1 MSELK
6 NRYRSHI
13 MIKTNKEKKEK
24 QKKNLDKNK
33 VRGTEKEDVGAVT
46 EVSNKTPVPWA
57 LVGLL

>member
-1 MSELK
+1 
-6 NRYRSHI
+6 